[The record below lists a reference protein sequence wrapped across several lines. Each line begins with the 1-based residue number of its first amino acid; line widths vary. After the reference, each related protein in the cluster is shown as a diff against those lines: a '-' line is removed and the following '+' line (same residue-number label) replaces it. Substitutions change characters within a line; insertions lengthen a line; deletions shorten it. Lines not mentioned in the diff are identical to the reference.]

1 MPQPHRPQPRPPA
14 GATPASADATPPG
27 APPARALDGILVAD
41 FSRVL
46 AGPLAAATLADLGA
60 EVIKVERPG
69 TGDDTRAWGPPFVA
83 DPPFAAEPPSGTD
96 TPSGAKRARPK
107 NSTPPED
114 GPPHKDSTPH
124 RGTAAYFD
132 AANRSKRGLALDLAD
147 PDDAAAARELARR
160 ADVLIENFRPGALAL
175 PQGPDKLRPGGTP
188 IGLDHTA
195 TRAANPGLV
204 HCTITGF
211 GSGAGARLPGYDF
224 VVQAVGGLMSITGEP
239 GGTALKAGVALV
251 DVLTAKDATTGILAA
266 LRHRD
271 RTGRGQ
277 LVEVNLLSSLLGS
290 LVNQASGHLAT
301 GLDPGPMG
309 NRHPSIA
316 PYETL
321 ACRDGQLL
329 AVAVGNDRQF
339 RELARA
345 LGAPELAGDVRF
357 ARNEDRVQNRTDLIK
372 ALEAR
377 LASDTPRG
385 WTERLTAVSVPCG
398 PVNTVSE
405 ALELAA
411 RLGLDPVTPVG
422 EGRVPQV
429 TSPLRLSGTPVTQ
442 PFAPPRLDEHGTAL
456 RTWLSGSSD
465 DPLPPR
471 M

>member
-1 MPQPHRPQPRPPA
+1 MPQPPRPPA
-14 GATPASADATPPG
+14 DAAPQPPAG
-27 APPARALDGILVAD
+27 GPPARALDGILVAD

-69 TGDDTRAWGPPFVA
+69 TGDDTRAWGPPFVP
-83 DPPFAAEPPSGTD
+83 D
-96 TPSGAKRARPK
+96 
-107 NSTPPED
+107 PED
-114 GPPHKDSTPH
+114 REPDGDGAPR

-132 AANRSKRGLALDLAD
+132 AANRSKRGLALDLGD

-160 ADVLIENFRPGALAL
+160 ADVLIENFRPGSLA
-175 PQGPDKLRPGGTP
+175 RY
-188 IGLDHTA
+188 GLDHTA

-211 GSGAGARLPGYDF
+211 GAGPGARLPGYDF

-239 GGTALKAGVALV
+239 GGTPLKAGVALV

-271 RTGRGQ
+271 RTGEGQ

-301 GLDPGPMG
+301 GRDPEPMG

-321 ACRDGQLL
+321 ACRDGELL
-329 AVAVGNDRQF
+329 AVAAGNDRQF
-339 RELARA
+339 RALTQT
-345 LGAPELAGDVRF
+345 LGAPELADDIRFVRN
-357 ARNEDRVQNRTDLIK
+357 RDRVQNRTVLIK
-372 ALEAR
+372 ALEDLLSA
-377 LASDTPRG
+377 DTPQA
-385 WTERLTAVSVPCG
+385 WAERLTAASVACG

-405 ALELAA
+405 ALALAA
-411 RLGLDPVTPVG
+411 RLGLDPVIPVG
-422 EGRVPQV
+422 EGRIPQV
-429 TSPLRLSGTPVTQ
+429 ASPLRLSGTPVTQ
-442 PFAPPRLDEHGTAL
+442 PSAPPRLDENGPAL
-456 RTWLSGSSD
+456 RTWLSGSAD
-465 DPLPPR
+465 HPLPPR
-471 M
+471 A

>member
-1 MPQPHRPQPRPPA
+1 MPQPHGPRPR
-14 GATPASADATPPG
+14 TPADAPPPA

-60 EVIKVERPG
+60 DVIKVERPG
-69 TGDDTRAWGPPFVA
+69 AGDDTRAWGPPFTA
-83 DPPFAAEPPSGTD
+83 D
-96 TPSGAKRARPK
+96 
-107 NSTPPED
+107 
-114 GPPHKDSTPH
+114 
-124 RGTAAYFD
+124 GTAAYFD
-132 AANRSKRGLALDLAD
+132 AANRSKRGLALDLGD

-160 ADVLIENFRPGALAL
+160 ADVLIENFRPGSLA
-175 PQGPDKLRPGGTP
+175 KYS
-188 IGLDHTA
+188 LDHTA

-211 GSGAGARLPGYDF
+211 GSGPGARLPGYDF

-239 GGTALKAGVALV
+239 GGTPLKAGVALV
-251 DVLTAKDATTGILAA
+251 DVLTAKDAATGILAA
-266 LRHRD
+266 LHHRQ
-271 RTGRGQ
+271 RTGHGQ

-301 GLDPGPMG
+301 GRDPEPMG

-339 RELARA
+339 RALAEA
-345 LGAPELAGDVRF
+345 LGAPELAEDARF
-357 ARNEDRVQNRTDLIK
+357 ARNRDRVQNRTDLIK
-372 ALEAR
+372 TLENR
-377 LASDTPRG
+377 LAADTPQG
-385 WTERLTAVSVPCG
+385 WTERLSAASVPCG
-398 PVNTVSE
+398 PVNTLSQ

-429 TSPLRLSGTPVTQ
+429 ASSLRLSGTPVTQ
-442 PFAPPRLDEHGTAL
+442 PVAPPRLDEDGIPL
-456 RTWLSGSSD
+456 RTWLAGPD
-465 DPLPPR
+465 DCPLPSR
-471 M
+471 L

>member
-1 MPQPHRPQPRPPA
+1 MPQPNRP
-14 GATPASADATPPG
+14 SADADTEPADPTATATGPFGAAPPG
-27 APPARALDGILVAD
+27 EPPARALDGILVAD

-69 TGDDTRAWGPPFVA
+69 TGDDTRAWGPPFAA
-83 DPPFAAEPPSGTD
+83 D
-96 TPSGAKRARPK
+96 
-107 NSTPPED
+107 
-114 GPPHKDSTPH
+114 
-124 RGTAAYFD
+124 GTAAYFD
-132 AANRSKRGLALDLAD
+132 AANRSKRGLALDLGD

-160 ADVLIENFRPGALAL
+160 ADVVIENFRPGSLA
-175 PQGPDKLRPGGTP
+175 KY
-188 IGLDHTA
+188 GLDHTA

-211 GSGAGARLPGYDF
+211 GSGAGAGLPGYDF

-239 GGTALKAGVALV
+239 GGTPLKAGVALV
-251 DVLTAKDATTGILAA
+251 DVLTAKDAATGILAA
-266 LRHRD
+266 LHHRC
-271 RTGRGQ
+271 RTGQGQ

-301 GLDPGPMG
+301 GHDPGPMG

-339 RELARA
+339 RALAQT
-345 LGAPELAGDVRF
+345 LGVPELADDARF
-357 ARNEDRVQNRTDLIK
+357 ARNQDRVQNRTDLIK
-372 ALEAR
+372 TLENR
-377 LASDTPRG
+377 LATDTPRN
-385 WTERLTAVSVPCG
+385 WAARLTPASVPCG
-398 PVNTVSE
+398 PVNTLSE

-422 EGRVPQV
+422 EGRIPQV
-429 TSPLRLSGTPVTQ
+429 TSPLRLSGTPVSQ
-442 PFAPPRLDEHGTAL
+442 PAAPPRLDEHGTPL
-456 RTWLSGSSD
+456 RTWLSGPAD
-465 DPLPPR
+465 RPLPPH

>member
-1 MPQPHRPQPRPPA
+1 MPQPPRPPA
-14 GATPASADATPPG
+14 SR
-27 APPARALDGILVAD
+27 PARALDGVLVAD

-69 TGDDTRAWGPPFVA
+69 TGDDTRAWGPPFGPDSGPG
-83 DPPFAAEPPSGTD
+83 DPEGSKG
-96 TPSGAKRARPK
+96 GAQRSR
-107 NSTPPED
+107 
-114 GPPHKDSTPH
+114 
-124 RGTAAYFD
+124 TAAYFD
-132 AANRSKRGLALDLAD
+132 AANRSKRGLALDLGD
-147 PDDAAAARELARR
+147 PADAAAARELARR
-160 ADVLIENFRPGALAL
+160 ADVLIENFRPGSLA
-175 PQGPDKLRPGGTP
+175 KY
-188 IGLDHTA
+188 GLDHTA

-211 GSGAGARLPGYDF
+211 GSGAGASLPGYDF

-239 GGTALKAGVALV
+239 GGPPLKAGVALV

-301 GLDPGPMG
+301 GRDPGPMG

-321 ACRDGQLL
+321 ACRDGRPL
-329 AVAVGNDRQF
+329 AVAAGNDRQF
-339 RELARA
+339 RALATA
-345 LGAPELAGDVRF
+345 LGAPELADDPRF
-357 ARNEDRVQNRTDLIK
+357 ARNQDRVQNRTDLIK
-372 ALEAR
+372 ALEDR
-377 LASDTPRG
+377 LASDTPEN
-385 WTERLTAVSVPCG
+385 WTDRLLAASVPCG
-398 PVNTVSE
+398 PVNTLSQ
-405 ALELAA
+405 ALELAG

-422 EGRVPQV
+422 EGRIPQIA
-429 TSPLRLSGTPVTQ
+429 SPLRLSETPVT
-442 PFAPPRLDEHGTAL
+442 PPTAPPRLDEHGTAL
-456 RTWLSGSSD
+456 RTWLSGPAD
-465 DPLPPR
+465 HPLPSG

>member
-1 MPQPHRPQPRPPA
+1 MPQPHHPRPEPSA
-14 GATPASADATPPG
+14 ADA

-69 TGDDTRAWGPPFVA
+69 TGDDTRAWGPPFAA
-83 DPPFAAEPPSGTD
+83 D
-96 TPSGAKRARPK
+96 
-107 NSTPPED
+107 
-114 GPPHKDSTPH
+114 
-124 RGTAAYFD
+124 GTAAYFD

-160 ADVLIENFRPGALAL
+160 ADVLIENFRPGSLAAY
-175 PQGPDKLRPGGTP
+175 
-188 IGLDHTA
+188 GLDHTA

-204 HCTITGF
+204 HCSLTGF
-211 GSGAGARLPGYDF
+211 GSGAGAQLPGYDF

-239 GGTALKAGVALV
+239 GGTPLKAGVALV

-266 LRHRD
+266 LHHRG

-290 LVNQASGHLAT
+290 LVNQATGQLAT
-301 GLDPGPMG
+301 GHDPGPMG

-339 RELARA
+339 RALVRV
-345 LGAPELAGDVRF
+345 LGAPELAEDARF
-357 ARNEDRVQNRTDLIK
+357 ARNQDRVRHRTALVTALEDRLAGDS
-372 ALEAR
+372 AEA
-377 LASDTPRG
+377 
-385 WTERLTAVSVPCG
+385 WTQRLTAAAVPCG
-398 PVNTVSE
+398 PVHTVSQ
-405 ALELAA
+405 ALALAA

-429 TSPLRLSGTPVTQ
+429 TSPLRLSETPVA
-442 PFAPPRLDEHGTAL
+442 PPHPPPRLDEHGTPL
-456 RTWLSGSSD
+456 RTWLSGPAD
-465 DPLPPR
+465 RPLPPR